1 MAPTLF
7 RISNS
12 REIYPMFVLI
22 FLGLISLVYGYAG
35 WRLIAYL
42 PPPWDLASSLLLVF
56 LASLPLLLSRLRSRQ
71 PIARLMDPLSWIAY
85 LSMGFFVVSSLLFL
99 FRDTIGLV
107 LEFFYPIDPRAKTSV
122 DILTITASIGL
133 AGWGFFQARRT
144 PDVIETEIAIAD
156 LPPAL
161 SGLRIV
167 QLSDLHVGPTIKKPF
182 VQRVVDRVGQL
193 EPDIIVFT
201 GDLAD
206 GATDRLSSDVAPL
219 AQLQAP
225 LGTYFV
231 TGNHEYYSGVESWTD
246 TAKSLGFEVLINEGR
261 ILEFGGSRIALAGV
275 TDYSAGELMPDHSS
289 DPEQAFASAGS
300 ADLRILLAHQPRS
313 IEAASRADC
322 HLQLSGHTHG
332 GQFVPWKYLIPL
344 QQPFVA
350 GLHKFRDTWIYVHRG
365 TGYWGPPLR
374 LGARS
379 EIAVLIC
386 RRTLP
391 SEEH

>member
-1 MAPTLF
+1 
-7 RISNS
+7 
-12 REIYPMFVLI
+12 MFVLI

-35 WRLIAYL
+35 WHLITYI
-42 PPPWDLASSLLLVF
+42 PSPWDLSASLLLVL
-56 LASLPLLLSRLRSRQ
+56 LASLPLILSRLRSRQ
-71 PIARLMDPLSWIAY
+71 SIARLLDPLSWIAY

-99 FRDTIGLV
+99 FCDTISLV
-107 LEFFYPIDPRAKTSV
+107 LGFFYPMDQSAKTSA
-122 DILTITASIGL
+122 DILTITASVGL
-133 AGWGFFQARRT
+133 TSWGFFQARRT
-144 PDVIETEIAIAD
+144 PNIIETEISIAD

-206 GATDRLSSDVAPL
+206 GTTDRLSSDVAPL

-231 TGNHEYYSGVESWTD
+231 TGNHDYYSGVESWTD

-261 ILEFGGSRIALAGV
+261 LLELGDSRIALAGV
-275 TDYSAGELMPDHSS
+275 TDYSAGELMPVHSS
-289 DPEQAFASAGS
+289 DPDLALASVGS

-313 IEAASRADC
+313 IEAASRANC

-332 GQFVPWKYLIPL
+332 GQFIPWKYLIPL

-350 GLHKFRDTWIYVHRG
+350 GLNKFRDTWIYVHRG

-379 EIAVLIC
+379 EIAVLVC
-386 RRTLP
+386 RRTPP
-391 SEEH
+391 SGEH

>member
-1 MAPTLF
+1 
-7 RISNS
+7 
-12 REIYPMFVLI
+12 MFALI

-35 WRLIAYL
+35 WHFITYI
-42 PPPWDLASSLLLVF
+42 PSPWDLSASLLLVL
-56 LASLPLLLSRLRSRQ
+56 LASLPLILSRLRSRQ
-71 PIARLMDPLSWIAY
+71 SIARLLDPLSWIAY

-99 FRDTIGLV
+99 FCDTISLV
-107 LEFFYPIDPRAKTSV
+107 WGFFYPMDQSAKTSA
-122 DILTITASIGL
+122 DILTITASVGL
-133 AGWGFFQARRT
+133 TGWGFFQARRT
-144 PDVIETEIAIAD
+144 PNIIETEISIAD

-206 GATDRLSSDVAPL
+206 GTTDRLSSDVAPL

-261 ILEFGGSRIALAGV
+261 LLEFGDSRIALAGV
-275 TDYSAGELMPDHSS
+275 TAYSAGELMPDHSS
-289 DPEQAFASAGS
+289 DPEQALASAGS

-313 IEAASRADC
+313 IEAASRANC

-332 GQFVPWKYLIPL
+332 GQFIPWKYLIPL

-350 GLHKFRDTWIYVHRG
+350 GLNNFRDTWIYVHRG

-379 EIAVLIC
+379 EIAVLVC
-386 RRTLP
+386 RRPLP
-391 SEEH
+391 SGEH